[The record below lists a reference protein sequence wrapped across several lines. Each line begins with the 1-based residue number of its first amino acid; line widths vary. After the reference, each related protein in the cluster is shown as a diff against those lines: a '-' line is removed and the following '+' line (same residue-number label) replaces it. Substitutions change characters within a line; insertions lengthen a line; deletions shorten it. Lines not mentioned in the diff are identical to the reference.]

1 MSLIARLL
9 TVWQG
14 LYGSVPASSA
24 STKQN
29 INTSFSFD
37 WVYTALVLLGVVVA
51 VVLLFAVLLRLYKT
65 AAFRKHNL
73 QQWKERIFLEI
84 SVPRETA
91 EDTSRTEG
99 KNDPKEL
106 ASVGEQI
113 FLVLSEYTVRGIKNW
128 LGLWER
134 ISFEMLAIDQKIK
147 FLVVCT
153 PRTANVVER
162 VISGSYPKADI
173 KRHKNVEFFKE
184 GTAAYVQEL
193 TLANTYEL
201 PFRTYRNSEK
211 DPLSTLTNSLTNL
224 EKNESA
230 AIQIVVAPLDDK
242 WQKKPREQATKIQQG
257 QSPEVVFRGNSDLLK
272 AMSTVGGSIGKAG
285 GGIVKEVVKQITN
298 SKKDEQNELD
308 KNRHREIDLTGQKQ
322 AIQLTPQ
329 QQEIIKKLEEKASR
343 PGFAVTV
350 RLVGAGSTQAR
361 SRQIVETILPAF
373 QIYDINP
380 LNGFKKQRKKDPHS
394 LLNFLTRAPRKKGW
408 MILNSEELNSLWHLP
423 NFTINNPFIDWLQA
437 KRPAL
442 PLELPG
448 PGLGNVYLGKAR
460 SGMQEKEVFMKT
472 EDRFRHI
479 YTLGG
484 SGSGKSVFLTNLVLQ
499 DIEQGNGVC
508 VVDPHGE
515 TIDDILLRLPKHRK
529 KDVVIFSPGFV
540 DKPLGLNMLEYDRS
554 KPTQRTQVI
563 DTLFKIWDKLYDLKA
578 TGGPMFENYMKNAM
592 RLVMSHE
599 ASGSTL
605 MEIAKVLSDEEY
617 RTFKLAMCDDQ
628 QVVDFWE
635 KEAQKAG
642 GEASLENMVPYITSK
657 LAPFITNDFL
667 RPMIGQQKSAIN
679 FRMAMDN
686 RKIILVKLEKGLIG
700 ESSAYLVGMVTIGNL
715 LMAGMGRNDGLKYNL
730 DGSKTEITAAERP
743 PFFIYVDEMQNFLF
757 DAIPQALEEIRKYKV
772 GMVLAHQFVK
782 QVVKGGDER
791 IKDSI
796 MANCAS
802 KFIFRA
808 GAEDA
813 EYLQKEFQPTLSAS
827 DLQNPERFTCNAIL
841 LVDGQKTTPFNLKP
855 PPLSEEKNLELRKEL
870 IEATKQQ
877 YGRPVEEVEKDIKQR
892 VEKFLF

>member
-1 MSLIARLL
+1 MQISLLL
-9 TVWQG
+9 IPILQG
-14 LYGSVPASSA
+14 LYGSSQASSKP
-24 STKQN
+24 SGN
-29 INTSFSFD
+29 SVSLINLNWLITLGYSLGALLLIVLVGFIVATILRSKSFKD
-37 WVYTALVLLGVVVA
+37 HMLEL
-51 VVLLFAVLLRLYKT
+51 
-65 AAFRKHNL
+65 
-73 QQWKERIFLEI
+73 WKDRVFLEV

-91 EDTSRTEG
+91 DEANKTEG
-99 KNDPKEL
+99 KSDTKEL
-106 ASVGEQI
+106 TSVGEQV
-113 FLVLSEYTVRGIKNW
+113 FLLLSEYAAKGVKDW
-128 LGLWER
+128 LGRWER
-134 ISFEMLAIDQKIK
+134 VSFEILAIDQKIK
-147 FLVVCT
+147 FLIVAT
-153 PRTANVVER
+153 PKTADVLER
-162 VISGSYPKADI
+162 VLSSVYPKADI
-173 KRHKNVEFFKE
+173 RRRKDIEFFKE
-184 GTAAYVQEL
+184 SSQSFVQEL
-193 TLANTYEL
+193 TLANSYEL

-211 DPLSTLTNSLTNL
+211 DPLSTLTNSLINL

-230 AIQIVVAPLDDK
+230 AIQVVIVPLRDT

-257 QSPEVVFRGNSDLLK
+257 QSPETVFKGNPGLMKSFGKIGGGLAD
-272 AMSTVGGSIGKAG
+272 VGGGLF
-285 GGIVKEVVKQITN
+285 KEAIKQITN
-298 SKKDEQNELD
+298 PGGESQKDEQY
-308 KNRHREIDLTGQKQ
+308 KNRDIDLTGQKT

-343 PGFAVTV
+343 AGFGVTV
-350 RLVGAGSTQAR
+350 RVVGSGSSSIRAK
-361 SRQIVETILPAF
+361 QIVETILPAF

-380 LNGFKKQRKKDPHS
+380 LNGFKKEKKVDNQS
-394 LLNFLTRAPRKKGW
+394 TLNFLIRAPKWRNT
-408 MILNSEELNSLWHLP
+408 MILNTEELCSLWHLP
-423 NFTINNPFIDWLQA
+423 NYNVNNPFIDWLQA
-437 KRPAL
+437 KRPSL
-442 PLELPG
+442 PLEIPG
-448 PGLGNVYLGKAR
+448 PGPGNIYIGTAR
-460 SGMQEKEVFMKT
+460 SGMQEKDVYMKT

-479 YTLGG
+479 YALGG
-484 SGSGKSVFLTNLVLQ
+484 SGSGKSVFMTNMVLQ
-499 DIEQGNGVC
+499 DIEAGNGVC

-515 TIDDILLRLPKHRK
+515 TIDDILLRMPESRRE
-529 KDVVIFSPGFV
+529 DVVIFSPAFI
-540 DKPLGLNMLEYDRS
+540 DRPLGLNMLEYDRA

-563 DTLFKIWDKLYDLKA
+563 DNLFKIWDKLYDLKA
-578 TGGPMFENYMKNAM
+578 TGGPMFESYMKNSM

-605 MEIAKVLSDEEY
+605 MEISKVLSDEEY

-635 KEAQKAG
+635 KEATKAG

-679 FRMAMDN
+679 FREAMDN
-686 RKIILVKLEKGLIG
+686 KKIVLVKLEKGLIG

-715 LMAGMGRNDGLKYNL
+715 LMAGMGRNDGFKYNL
-730 DGSKTEITAAERP
+730 DGSKTEITASERP

-782 QVVKGGDER
+782 QVIKGGDER

-813 EYLQKEFQPTLSAS
+813 EYLQKEFQPTLNAA
-827 DLQNPERFTCNAIL
+827 DLQNPERFTANTIM
-841 LVDGQKTTPFNLKP
+841 LVDGQKTTPFNIKP
-855 PPLSEEKNLELRKEL
+855 KPLSDTKNPELKKQI
-870 IEATKQQ
+870 IEDTKAK
-877 YGRPVEEVEKDIKQR
+877 YGHPVEEVEKDIKNR

>member
-1 MSLIARLL
+1 MSPIARLL

-14 LYGSVPASSA
+14 LYGPITASSA
-24 STKQN
+24 SKNQASQAL
-29 INTSFSFD
+29 ISFD
-37 WVYTALVLLGVVVA
+37 WVLPVVVTLGVM
-51 VVLLFAVLLRLYKT
+51 LLLAVLSLILASWYR
-65 AAFRKHNL
+65 AASFRKHNL
-73 QQWKERIFLEI
+73 DQWKERIFLEI
-84 SVPRETA
+84 AVPRETA
-91 EDTSRTEG
+91 EDTSKTEG

-113 FLVLSEYTVRGIKNW
+113 FLVLSEYTTKGFKNW
-128 LGLWER
+128 LGQWER
-134 ISFEMLAIDQKIK
+134 VSFEMLAIDQKIK

-153 PRTANVVER
+153 PRTADVLER
-162 VISGSYPKADI
+162 VISAVYPKADI
-173 KRHKNVEFFKE
+173 HRHKNIEFFKE
-184 GTAAYVQEL
+184 GTTAYVQEL

-230 AIQIVVAPLDDK
+230 AIQVVAVPIEDS

-257 QSPEVVFRGNSDLLK
+257 QAPEVVFKGNTSLLK
-272 AMSTVGGSIGKAG
+272 AFGKVSGSLTKVGSGLVREA
-285 GGIVKEVVKQITN
+285 VKQITN
-298 SKKDEQNELD
+298 PKGELNQNTQKDSQ
-308 KNRHREIDLTGQKQ
+308 REIDLTGQKQ

-343 PGFAVTV
+343 PGFAVTL
-350 RLVGAGSTQAR
+350 RLVGAGSSQAR

-380 LNGFKKQRKKDPHS
+380 LNGFKKQKKVDSQP
-394 LLNFLTRAPRKKGW
+394 LLNFLTRAPRRSGS
-408 MILNSEELNSLWHLP
+408 MILNSEELNSLWHVP

-437 KRPAL
+437 KRPSL

-448 PGLGNVYLGKAR
+448 PGPGNVYLGKAR
-460 SGMQEKEVFMKT
+460 SGMQEKDVYMKT

-479 YTLGG
+479 YALGG
-484 SGSGKSVFLTNLVLQ
+484 SGSGKSVFMTNLVLQ

-515 TIDDILLRLPKHRK
+515 TIDDILLRMPEHRK
-529 KDVVIFSPGFV
+529 DDVVIFSPGFI
-540 DKPLGLNMLEYDRS
+540 DRPLGLNMLEYDRS

-578 TGGPMFENYMKNAM
+578 TGGPMFESYMKNSM

-605 MEIAKVLSDEEY
+605 MEISKVLSDEEY

-686 RKIILVKLEKGLIG
+686 KKIILVKLEKGLIG

-730 DGSKTEITAAERP
+730 DGTKTEISSSERP

-782 QVVKGGDER
+782 QVIKGGDER

-813 EYLQKEFQPTLSAS
+813 EYLQKEFQPTLNSA
-827 DLQNPERFTCNAIL
+827 DLQNPERFTCNTIL

-855 PPLSEEKNLELRKEL
+855 PALSDNKNIALRKEL
-870 IEATKQQ
+870 IEKTKQQ
-877 YGRPVEEVEKDIKQR
+877 YGKPVEDVEKDIKTR